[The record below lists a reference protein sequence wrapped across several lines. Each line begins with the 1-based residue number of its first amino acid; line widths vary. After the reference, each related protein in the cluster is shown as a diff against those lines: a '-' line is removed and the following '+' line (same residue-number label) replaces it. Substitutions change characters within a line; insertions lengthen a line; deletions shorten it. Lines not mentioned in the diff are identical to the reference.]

1 MLLSSNEAY
10 QDELKNV
17 WQQKLLY
24 IMLHLLW
31 NSLIIFTESKS
42 LQLHMEDVT
51 FTKAV
56 SSSVERLQEKL
67 KEYVSKL
74 KYKTKLSSDQVAELS
89 SYMEFSPDISKK
101 WR

>member
-1 MLLSSNEAY
+1 
-10 QDELKNV
+10 
-17 WQQKLLY
+17 
-24 IMLHLLW
+24 MLHLL
-31 NSLIIFTESKS
+31 SDSQIILTES
-42 LQLHMEDVT
+42 LQLHMEDVI
-51 FTKAV
+51 FTIAV
-56 SSSVERLQEKL
+56 SSSVESLQEKL